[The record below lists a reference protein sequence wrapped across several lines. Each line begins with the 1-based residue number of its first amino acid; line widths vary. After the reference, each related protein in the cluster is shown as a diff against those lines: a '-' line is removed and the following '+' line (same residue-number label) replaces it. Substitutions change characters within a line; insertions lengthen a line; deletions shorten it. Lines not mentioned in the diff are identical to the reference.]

1 MAHFAKLDVNNL
13 VTQVITF
20 SNDEVNSNGGDLAVQ
35 AENFVKARHEGTWK
49 QTSYNNN
56 FRKQYAGKGYTF
68 DSAKDKFISPQPFSS
83 WALDENDDWQAPI
96 TEPNTKAF
104 DENTEIFRQKWKEET
119 QDWLGILSTRYF
131 TWDSNNLQWI
141 ENGIEEDWQ

>member
-96 TEPNTKAF
+96 TEPNTKTF

>member
-1 MAHFAKLDVNNL
+1 MAHFAKLDANNV
-13 VTQVITF
+13 VTYVITF

-104 DENTEIFRQKWKEET
+104 DEDTEIFRQKWKEET